1 MSIIYS
7 YPKVTPAADDL
18 FIISD
23 ASSTN
28 PAKATR
34 QCTVQSI
41 VDLVGALVP
50 GGGTVTSVA
59 TTNSIGA
66 SSGISFAASPN
77 PITTTGTIDIGYSG
91 ATGDIL
97 YADSNTS
104 IAKLAAGTDTHVLT
118 LAGGLPSW
126 AAPTTYTLPLAAD
139 GTRGG
144 IQIGYVENAQNYP
157 VELTAEKAFVNV
169 PWTDTT
175 YTVMSD
181 TVLGLGKVVDN
192 ATQTVGANA
201 SSYIAGRSYG
211 VQKNSSNQL
220 VVNIPWTDSGGG
232 VSHGFSPI
240 PVALCGNALTLTT
253 SYNYYYLTVAE
264 VDMTVANV
272 TLWGKSTGETG
283 TIEFA
288 VYRYPWGT
296 GALMGTATM
305 TGATYGPNNKV
316 ITEASPG
323 SLVVTAGEN
332 IIVAI
337 RRTTGTWNTIE
348 DNGFVDAM
356 YGMVDATGSAFPSTA
371 PTAGGEIDASGK
383 RFALTLW
390 ES

>member
-1 MSIIYS
+1 MSIIYT
-7 YPKVTPAADDL
+7 YPTAVPAPDDL
-18 FIISD
+18 IIISD
-23 ASSTN
+23 VSETN
-28 PAKATR
+28 PANATR
-34 QCTVQSI
+34 KCTVQS
-41 VDLVGALVP
+41 LVNLIGALVP

-59 TTNSIGA
+59 TTNSVGA
-66 SSGISFAASPN
+66 GITFAASPN

-97 YADSNTS
+97 YADTASS
-104 IAKLAAGTDTHVLT
+104 LAILPVDADGKVLT
-118 LAGGLPSW
+118 LAAGIPSW
-126 AAPTTYTLPLAAD
+126 TLPTSYTLPLAAD

-175 YTVMSD
+175 YTVMSN
-181 TVLGLGKVVDN
+181 TVLGLAKVVDN
-192 ATQTVGANA
+192 ATQLVGANLV
-201 SSYIAGRSYG
+201 SSDPGRTFAI
-211 VQKNSSNQL
+211 QKNSSNQL
-220 VVNIPWTDSGGG
+220 VVNVPSTGSGGA
-232 VSHGFSPI
+232 VSQGFSPM
-240 PVALCGNALTLTT
+240 PVALCGNALAMTT
-253 SYNYYYLTVAE
+253 AYNYYYLTIAE
-264 VDMTVANV
+264 VDMTLGNL

-283 TIEFA
+283 TVDFA

-296 GALMGTATM
+296 GALMGTATL

-323 SLVVTAGEN
+323 SLAVTAGES

-337 RRTTGTWNTIE
+337 RRTTGTWNTIS
-348 DNGFVDAM
+348 DNGLNDAM
-356 YGMVDATGSAFPSTA
+356 YGMVDTTGSAFPSTA
-371 PTAGGEIDASGK
+371 PTVGGEITASGK

>member
-34 QCTVQSI
+34 QCTVQSV

-66 SSGISFAASPN
+66 GITFAASPN

-97 YADSNTS
+97 YANSNTS
-104 IAKLAAGTDTHVLT
+104 LAKLAAGTNTHVLT
-118 LAGGLPSW
+118 LAGGVPSW
-126 AAPTTYTLPLAAD
+126 AAPTSYTLPLAAD

-175 YTVMSD
+175 YTVMSN
-181 TVLGLGKVVDN
+181 TVLGLAKVVDN
-192 ATQTVGANA
+192 ATQLVGANLV
-201 SSYIAGRSYG
+201 SSDPGRTFAI
-211 VQKNSSNQL
+211 QKNSSNQL
-220 VVNIPWTDSGGG
+220 VVNVPSTGSGGA
-232 VSHGFSPI
+232 VSQGFSPM
-240 PVALCGNALTLTT
+240 PVALCGNALAMTT
-253 SYNYYYLTVAE
+253 GYNYYYLTVAE

-288 VYRYPWGT
+288 IYRYPWGT
-296 GALMGTATM
+296 GALMGTASM
-305 TGATYGPNNKV
+305 IGATYGPNNKV

-323 SLVVTAGEN
+323 SLAVTAGEN

-337 RRTTGTWNTIE
+337 RRTSGTWNTIS
-348 DNGFVDAM
+348 DNGLNDAM

-371 PTAGGEIDASGK
+371 PTVGGEITASGK

>member
-59 TTNSIGA
+59 TTNNIGA
-66 SSGISFAASPN
+66 GITFAASPN

-118 LAGGLPSW
+118 LSLGLPTW
-126 AAPTTYTLPLAAD
+126 AAPTSYTLPLAAD

-253 SYNYYYLTVAE
+253 AFNYYYLTVAE

-337 RRTTGTWNTIE
+337 RRNTGTWNTIE

-371 PTAGGEIDASGK
+371 PTAGGEITASGK